1 MDNEG
6 RAEVS
11 EEKGNR
17 EIFVGIW
24 FLSAYI
30 YACSKLLCWVG
41 FAGIYC
47 PADEFLQFCIFDIT
61 L

>member
-6 RAEVS
+6 RAGVS

-30 YACSKLLCWVG
+30 YAAAQNCCVGLVLLVFIVRQINFFN
-41 FAGIYC
+41 FASLI
-47 PADEFLQFCIFDIT
+47 
-61 L
+61 